1 MVKFSLQKTKRSEK
15 KKIGSLLKIS
25 FLLLCGVFEVFLK
38 RQQDLVSMTLYRH
51 WLKLTHPQFH
61 PIFCAWCFLLAGHHL
76 WPRASQQ
83 EILGRSTWK
92 DLICRNLLLK
102 FLALITCFSVSGLNQ
117 NTMKFCCFHFCS
129 LSLLSLYQMI
139 SLLQW
144 KGIKLEGSG

>member
-1 MVKFSLQKTKRSEK
+1 MVKFSLQKTKRSGK

-38 RQQDLVSMTLYRH
+38 WQQDLVSMTLYRH

-92 DLICRNLLLK
+92 DLICLNLESTSEILGPNHL
-102 FLALITCFSVSGLNQ
+102 
-117 NTMKFCCFHFCS
+117 
-129 LSLLSLYQMI
+129 LLSLR
-139 SLLQW
+139 S
-144 KGIKLEGSG
+144 